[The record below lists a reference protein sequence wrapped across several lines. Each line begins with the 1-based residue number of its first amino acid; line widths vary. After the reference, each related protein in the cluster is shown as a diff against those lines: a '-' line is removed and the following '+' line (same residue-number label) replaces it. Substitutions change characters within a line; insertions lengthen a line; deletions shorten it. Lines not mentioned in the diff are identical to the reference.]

1 MSYEKVFQMPMQQ
14 LYNEYLQKVERKQRT
29 QAELDEVMF
38 WLTGHSHESFEQ
50 AKQTQTVAAFFEHA
64 PDLNERRFLVTGVIC
79 GIRVENL
86 TDPHIRNVRILDK
99 LVDKL
104 AKGKALSKILR

>member
-14 LYNEYLQKVERKQRT
+14 LYNVYLQKVERKQRT
-29 QAELDEVMF
+29 QEELVEIML
-38 WLTGHSHESFEQ
+38 WLTGHTQASFEQ
-50 AKQTQTVAAFFEHA
+50 AKQAQTVAAFFEQA

-86 TDPHIRNVRILDK
+86 TDPHIRNIRILDK
-99 LVDKL
+99 LVDEL
-104 AKGKALSKILR
+104 AKGKVLSKILR

>member
-14 LYNEYLQKVERKQRT
+14 LYNVYLQKVERKQRT
-29 QAELDEVMF
+29 QEELDEVLF
-38 WLTGHSHESFEQ
+38 WLTGHSHSSLEQ

-86 TDPHIRNVRILDK
+86 TDPHIRNIRILDK
-99 LVDKL
+99 LVDEL

>member
-14 LYNEYLQKVERKQRT
+14 LYNVYLQKVERKQRT
-29 QAELDEVMF
+29 QEELDEVLF
-38 WLTGHSHESFEQ
+38 WLTGHSHASLEQ
-50 AKQTQTVAAFFEHA
+50 AKLTQTVAAFFEHA

-99 LVDKL
+99 LVDEL

>member
-14 LYNEYLQKVERKQRT
+14 LYNVYLQKVERKQRT
-29 QAELDEVMF
+29 QAELDDVLF
-38 WLTGHSHESFEQ
+38 WLTGHSKPTLDQ
-50 AKQTQTVAAFFEHA
+50 AIQTQTVAAFFEQA
-64 PDLNERRFLVTGVIC
+64 PELNERRFLVTGVIC

-86 TDPHIRNVRILDK
+86 TDPHIRNIRILDK
-99 LVDKL
+99 LVDEL